1 MGGVKSETC
10 NDMALQIWEWCIA
23 RQIWLSARHIPGSQN
38 IQADRASR
46 AFKDSIEWFDAFCVN
61 WEPYFFYAFP
71 PFSLIPRCLTK
82 IENDQATGVLIVP
95 YCTTQSWF
103 TPLLNLLVDNPLLLP
118 QSDNLLLL
126 PHTGEQHP
134 LRKKMRLMACKLS
147 GQASCREMF
156 LTKQPKSSC
165 IPGQMLASSNTSLT
179 SKPGSSCVV
188 NGRLILMI
196 HL

>member
-1 MGGVKSETC
+1 
-10 NDMALQIWEWCIA
+10 MAWRPE
-23 RQIWLSARHIPGSQN
+23 PG
-38 IQADRASR
+38 A
-46 AFKDSIEWFDAFCVN
+46 AFIEACCFN
-61 WEPYFFYAFP
+61 WELYFFYAFP
-71 PFSLIPRCLTK
+71 PFSFVPLCLTK
-82 IENDQATGVLIVP
+82 IEYDQARGVLIVP
-95 YCTTQSWF
+95 YSTTQSWF
-103 TPLLNLLVDNPLLLP
+103 TLLLNLLIDNPLLLP

-147 GQASCREMF
+147 GKASCRGMF

-165 IPGQMLASSNTSLT
+165 IPGQMPPSSSTSLT
-179 SKPGSSCVV
+179 FKPGSSCVV